1 MTGRGRFSIATAVE
15 ILITRARSA
24 TADLSTIGDYVAV
37 VIGGDERRMIPVVWA
52 TSEPLCRSQAFTN
65 PDARRAA

>member
-1 MTGRGRFSIATAVE
+1 MTGRGRFSIRTAIE
-15 ILITRARSA
+15 ILTTRARSA

-52 TSEPLCRSQAFTN
+52 TSEPCPSRAFTTS
-65 PDARRAA
+65 DARRAA